1 MYSMNAQADVEKR
14 IASDGLLRSQQTVAV
29 VESHAAILAGVLEDA
44 NVFTKS
50 PLFASIVERTSC
62 SALQ

>member
-1 MYSMNAQADVEKR
+1 MYAQADEEKR
-14 IASDGLLRSQQTVAV
+14 IASNGLLKSQQIVAV

-44 NVFTKS
+44 YVFTKS
-50 PLFASIVERTSC
+50 PLFASVVERTSC